1 MDDKKRT
8 ARYWIAFFIL
18 AVFLVILFVWNVNAG
33 SIHLSVSEILNIIF
47 RHQGDATAY
56 NIIWEIRLP
65 RILSVII
72 LGGAL
77 SVSGFLL
84 QTFFNNPIAGP
95 FVLGISSG
103 AKLVVALLMIYFL
116 SRSISMGSA
125 AMIIAAFIG
134 SMISMGFVLLV
145 AKKVHNMSMLVISGV
160 MIGYICSAVTDFVV
174 TFADDSNIVNLH
186 NWSLGSFSGMSW
198 GNVKVMATVVLLTMV
213 IVFFMSKPIGAY
225 QLGEVYAQNMGVN
238 IKLFRIGLI
247 LLSSILSACVTAF
260 AGPISFVGI
269 AVPHIVKSL
278 LKTARPLL
286 VIPAC
291 FLGGA
296 VFCLFC
302 DLIART
308 VFAPTELSIS
318 SVTAVFGAPVV
329 IYIMIRRQKRNRYK
343 NHEQN
348 TLTAQIII
356 RCSIKRKTGKNMSEK
371 IADVIKETENNKADR
386 QEQYFFRTDQLTVG
400 YDGKPLIREINI
412 QLKKGEILTLIG
424 PNGAGKSTILK
435 SITRQLATISG
446 TVYLDKEK
454 MAKMTNKEVS
464 QKLAV
469 VLTERMRPEL
479 MTCEDIVATGRYPYT
494 GTLGIL
500 SAEDKTKVKKSMETV
515 HAWDL
520 KDRDF
525 TAISDGQRQR
535 ILLAR
540 AICQEP
546 EIIVLDEPTSFLDIR
561 HKLELLTILKQ
572 MVLDHQL
579 TVIMSLHE
587 LDLAQKIS
595 DKVICV
601 HGEYIEKYGAPE
613 EIFTSE
619 YIRKLYGITR
629 GSYNAAFGCVEMDP
643 PRGEPQVFVIGGN
656 GSGIPYY
663 RKLQRQGI
671 PFAAGVLHTNDV
683 DCQVAGALADQVITE
698 KPFESISQESYDKAV
713 ELMKK
718 CQKVICPLKDF
729 GTVNAANRELLRLA
743 RELGILAEL

>member
-1 MDDKKRT
+1 
-8 ARYWIAFFIL
+8 
-18 AVFLVILFVWNVNAG
+18 
-33 SIHLSVSEILNIIF
+33 
-47 RHQGDATAY
+47 
-56 NIIWEIRLP
+56 
-65 RILSVII
+65 
-72 LGGAL
+72 
-77 SVSGFLL
+77 
-84 QTFFNNPIAGP
+84 
-95 FVLGISSG
+95 
-103 AKLVVALLMIYFL
+103 
-116 SRSISMGSA
+116 
-125 AMIIAAFIG
+125 
-134 SMISMGFVLLV
+134 
-145 AKKVHNMSMLVISGV
+145 
-160 MIGYICSAVTDFVV
+160 
-174 TFADDSNIVNLH
+174 
-186 NWSLGSFSGMSW
+186 
-198 GNVKVMATVVLLTMV
+198 
-213 IVFFMSKPIGAY
+213 
-225 QLGEVYAQNMGVN
+225 
-238 IKLFRIGLI
+238 
-247 LLSSILSACVTAF
+247 
-260 AGPISFVGI
+260 
-269 AVPHIVKSL
+269 
-278 LKTARPLL
+278 
-286 VIPAC
+286 
-291 FLGGA
+291 
-296 VFCLFC
+296 
-302 DLIART
+302 
-308 VFAPTELSIS
+308 
-318 SVTAVFGAPVV
+318 
-329 IYIMIRRQKRNRYK
+329 
-343 NHEQN
+343 
-348 TLTAQIII
+348 
-356 RCSIKRKTGKNMSEK
+356 MSEK

-656 GSGIPYY
+656 G
-663 RKLQRQGI
+663 QGI